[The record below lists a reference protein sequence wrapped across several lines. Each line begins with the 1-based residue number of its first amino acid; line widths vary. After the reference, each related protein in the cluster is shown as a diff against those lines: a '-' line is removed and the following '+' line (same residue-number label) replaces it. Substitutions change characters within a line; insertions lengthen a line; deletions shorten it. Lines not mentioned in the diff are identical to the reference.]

1 MGRDFSKSICNFFEY
16 YSNILLFWNIIS
28 IKRIMTDVMVYILT
42 AVLSRQTQNVNEL
55 SFGEDDE
62 SEYSWKGV
70 GGKFG
75 DCGL

>member
-1 MGRDFSKSICNFFEY
+1 
-16 YSNILLFWNIIS
+16 
-28 IKRIMTDVMVYILT
+28 MTDVMVYILT

>member
-1 MGRDFSKSICNFFEY
+1 
-16 YSNILLFWNIIS
+16 
-28 IKRIMTDVMVYILT
+28 MTGVMVYILT
-42 AVLSRQTQNVNEL
+42 DALSQQTQNVNEL
-55 SFGEDDE
+55 SFGKEDE